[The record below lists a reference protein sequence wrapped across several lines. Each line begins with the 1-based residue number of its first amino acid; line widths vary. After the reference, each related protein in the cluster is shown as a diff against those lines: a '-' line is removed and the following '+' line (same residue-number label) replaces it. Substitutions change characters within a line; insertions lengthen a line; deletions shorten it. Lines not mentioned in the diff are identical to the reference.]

1 MLELEGKTVIVTG
14 AARGLGRSYA
24 LAIAR
29 EGATVVLTDRDA
41 VELEEVKSVIDAS
54 GGRARTVCVD
64 LSNPDSASKI
74 LDFAY
79 EGSEVV
85 DGLVNNAGV
94 IYFCNALDETEEEI
108 LDTLSVN
115 VAAVIRLGQGIA
127 RRWKSQGVGGSI
139 VNITSGAQMGMEN
152 RATYCA
158 SKGAVSSLTYAWAMD
173 LAPYGIR
180 VNAVSPIATTR
191 MWDTDPD
198 LSDVPFHDP
207 DQVAPGVVFLLS
219 DRSSWLSGRV
229 IRLTNGSLTVV
240 KPPRFVEPASY
251 RSFEETWSSATIEA
265 FLKEKDLEGDR

>member
-85 DGLVNNAGV
+85 DGLVNNAATMTRG
-94 IYFCNALDETEEEI
+94 N
-108 LDTLSVN
+108 LDT
-115 VAAVIRLGQGIA
+115 
-127 RRWKSQGVGGSI
+127 
-139 VNITSGAQMGMEN
+139 
-152 RATYCA
+152 
-158 SKGAVSSLTYAWAMD
+158 
-173 LAPYGIR
+173 
-180 VNAVSPIATTR
+180 TTR
-191 MWDTDPD
+191 ASSTSVTR
-198 LSDVPFHDP
+198 LTK
-207 DQVAPGVVFLLS
+207 QKK
-219 DRSSWLSGRV
+219 RSWTLFPSTSPPSSVWGKASRGAGRV
-229 IRLTNGSLTVV
+229 KASEVQSSTSRQVHRWEWRIERPTVRV
-240 KPPRFVEPASY
+240 RE
-251 RSFEETWSSATIEA
+251 RCH
-265 FLKEKDLEGDR
+265 R